1 MPTMLTADNQVVDV
15 PSRRR
20 ENGGDRLME
29 ALFSQILGEV
39 AKVPAMYLRNRM
51 PPTPQDQAELEL
63 RRAQIAALPSQEER
77 AADLENKR
85 AMTEAT
91 RAQARN
97 RQEENSPA
105 TAIRNTVATQEA
117 LAGNVRGAEEIAA
130 GKQPPGAAPSVV
142 EAARA
147 RAIAAANQMVEN
159 AKANPDRRQATRD
172 LTEQTLSEM
181 QRIRNEHPG
190 PTGEQLARDIGE
202 ITNQE
207 LYGEIATKNH
217 KVPTRDLLDELTQA
231 ILRNK
236 AGQFGAGK
244 EGVTADQVRRGVLRA
259 PEPGIYERSLGN
271 LKPWSPGI

>member
-20 ENGGDRLME
+20 DNGGDRLME
-29 ALFSQILGEV
+29 ALFSQLLGEV
-39 AKVPAMYLRNRM
+39 AKVPGMYLRNMM

-142 EAARA
+142 AAARERALA
-147 RAIAAANQMVEN
+147 RAQAMIEEANSQYQGQNDQAAVTGLQQRIGGLMDQIRRDHAGESGERLAREVGE
-159 AKANPDRRQATRD
+159 KAN
-172 LTEQTLSEM
+172 EY
-181 QRIRNEHPG
+181 
-190 PTGEQLARDIGE
+190 
-202 ITNQE
+202 
-207 LYGEIATKNH
+207 LYG
-217 KVPTRDLLDELTQA
+217 
-231 ILRNK
+231 LR
-236 AGQFGAGK
+236 
-244 EGVTADQVRRGVLRA
+244 
-259 PEPGIYERSLGN
+259 
-271 LKPWSPGI
+271 PWSPDLHDVLVKSIIANKEKQFGPGQAGVQPRDVSPRVKPTFRWLAEDTPFKP